1 MVTARQAWK
10 EAAARLAGCGVED
23 AALDAARLLV
33 HAGGPDARLW
43 PDEPLT
49 QAVRRAFD
57 GYVARRAAREPLQY
71 ILGSWDFMDL
81 TLAVGPGVLIPR
93 PDTEL
98 AAQLAIDAARR
109 AAACHPGRAVRAADL
124 CAGTG
129 ALGLALA
136 RHVPG
141 ARVTA
146 VELSGAAFAYLEK
159 NNAACGGPL
168 VLVQA
173 DALAWC
179 PPEPLDVVVSNPP
192 YVTAAEYDALAPEL
206 YAEPRLALVPAGG
219 EEDGLLFY
227 RALARNAPALLA
239 PGGELVAEIGD
250 TQGPAVTALMAAAG
264 LVRVCLHRDLSG
276 HPRVVTACRPV

>member
-1 MVTARQAWK
+1 MVVRQAFAATRAALRAAGIEEDAP
-10 EAAARLAGCGVED
+10 EADLLLRLATGRGHLEQD
-23 AALDAARLLV
+23 TERELTGQEIKKLD
-33 HAGGPDARLW
+33 
-43 PDEPLT
+43 ELT
-49 QAVRRAFD
+49 RRRCTRYPA
-57 GYVARRAAREPLQY
+57 QY
-71 ILGSWDFMDL
+71 LAGSWPFYGL
-81 TLAVGPGVLIPR
+81 ELAVGEGVLIPR

-206 YAEPRLALVPAGG
+206 Y
-219 EEDGLLFY
+219 
-227 RALARNAPALLA
+227 
-239 PGGELVAEIGD
+239 
-250 TQGPAVTALMAAAG
+250 
-264 LVRVCLHRDLSG
+264 
-276 HPRVVTACRPV
+276 